1 MSSASRLLGIVSL
14 AMFGAVHPGIALAG
28 QQTTLSPHA
37 AQAVDCGGVQA
48 EADRAFA
55 ATDYVRAATASSQL
69 LELLR
74 AGKATCSVD
83 YAIALN
89 NHALNLDRLR
99 RGAEAEPFFIEALE
113 RKRAADGAQ
122 HPDVLVILHNY
133 ALMLEGLG
141 RYSQAEPLFREELQ
155 LSFALNG
162 PASSDALDSL
172 SAYAVTLAQL
182 VVRF

>member
-1 MSSASRLLGIVSL
+1 ML
-14 AMFGAVHPGIALAG
+14 A
-28 QQTTLSPHA
+28 
-37 AQAVDCGGVQA
+37 
-48 EADRAFA
+48 
-55 ATDYVRAATASSQL
+55 
-69 LELLR
+69 
-74 AGKATCSVD
+74 
-83 YAIALN
+83 
-89 NHALNLDRLR
+89 
-99 RGAEAEPFFIEALE
+99 
-113 RKRAADGAQ
+113 
-122 HPDVLVILHNY
+122 ILHNY

>member
-1 MSSASRLLGIVSL
+1 LRWRTGRGRPSFCSNRLCARRNGFEPASGTVARRKGNL
-14 AMFGAVHPGIALAG
+14 FGRI
-28 QQTTLSPHA
+28 SN
-37 AQAVDCGGVQA
+37 
-48 EADRAFA
+48 
-55 ATDYVRAATASSQL
+55 
-69 LELLR
+69 
-74 AGKATCSVD
+74 
-83 YAIALN
+83 ALN

-172 SAYAVTLAQL
+172 SAYAVTLAKV